1 MIDENAF
8 GVLLSYYDVENEEY
22 ALEPPEFEARWQ
34 AFRAAWRECLEIFQ
48 LGDAVRALDLG
59 HALYL
64 EVAEG
69 EQREDP
75 IVWLKMTRARIAE
88 KGFVTFGVVTH
99 GGRWSDEGGA
109 TVETLAQGVQ
119 LVSASRPS
127 EPLRRALYAD
137 TASRFDEADAPGG
150 WGPGLFVDTEALEAL
165 SRSPKNAPT
174 PLAIAGATF
183 YRVAR

>member
-8 GVLLSYYDVENEEY
+8 GVLLSYYDVENDEY
-22 ALEPPEFEARWQ
+22 ALEPGEFEARWQ

-48 LGDAVRALDLG
+48 LGDGVRVLDLG
-59 HALYL
+59 HAVYF

-69 EQREDP
+69 DQSEDP
-75 IVWLKMTRARIAE
+75 IVWLKMTRARVAE
-88 KGFVTFGVVTH
+88 KGFVTTGVVTH
-99 GGRWSDEGGA
+99 GGRWTGEAGA
-109 TVETLAQGVQ
+109 VIETLSHGVT
-119 LVSASRPS
+119 VVAASMPS

-137 TASRFDEADAPGG
+137 TASRFDETDAPDG